1 MFLRTLQ
8 SSCDL
13 SVQKFLLEA
22 LNLFLVKLVLMMIH
36 SGHVHMVQMYQA
48 LFSSSA
54 KTLGSELDMC
64 HTPATLVVCGL
75 LASPVFARH

>member
-1 MFLRTLQ
+1 MTSQVKNFCL
-8 SSCDL
+8 
-13 SVQKFLLEA
+13 FLLGA
-22 LNLFLVKLVLMMIH
+22 LNLFLVKLVLMMVYK
-36 SGHVHMVQMYQA
+36 SGMLYTLHIVQMYQA

>member
-1 MFLRTLQ
+1 MTSQVKNFCL
-8 SSCDL
+8 
-13 SVQKFLLEA
+13 FLLGA
-22 LNLFLVKLVLMMIH
+22 LNLFLVKLVLMMVYK
-36 SGHVHMVQMYQA
+36 SGMIYTLHIVQMYQA

>member
-1 MFLRTLQ
+1 MPTSLFEELLNIQ
-8 SSCDL
+8 KWSDL
-13 SVQKFLLEA
+13 
-22 LNLFLVKLVLMMIH
+22 H
-36 SGHVHMVQMYQA
+36 SGHVHVVQMYQA
-48 LFSSSA
+48 LFSSSV